1 MFKMTAF
8 LVLFC
13 VWEDMCAPKK
23 RCIYF
28 KEERCPIM
36 TKMFSFGRKIWR
48 KHNKEIRNERRRKKE
63 DSVNGEGEGKDSN
76 PITICK

>member
-1 MFKMTAF
+1 MFKVIVF

-23 RCIYF
+23 SCIYF

-36 TKMFSFGRKIWR
+36 TKMFRFGRKIWR

-63 DSVNGEGEGKDSN
+63 DRVNGEGEGKDSN
-76 PITICK
+76 SITICK